1 MMKNG
6 LNFKYRRDNKPM
18 IDKLIKF
25 FKNIKQRIE
34 YSNCYDY
41 QEDKGLAIFEMCNHC
56 NDKKCPYYV
65 EIGE

>member
-1 MMKNG
+1 
-6 LNFKYRRDNKPM
+6 M

-25 FKNIKQRIE
+25 FKNIKQQKE

-41 QEDKGLAIFEMCNHC
+41 QEDKGLAIFGMCNHC

-65 EIGE
+65 EVGE

>member
-1 MMKNG
+1 
-6 LNFKYRRDNKPM
+6 M

-25 FKNIKQRIE
+25 FKNIKQRKE
-34 YSNCYDY
+34 YSKCYDY
-41 QEDKGLAIFEMCNHC
+41 QEGKGRAIFEMCNYC

>member
-1 MMKNG
+1 MTITEKK
-6 LNFKYRRDNKPM
+6 FDEM

-25 FKNIKQRIE
+25 FKNIKQWKE

-41 QEDKGLAIFEMCNHC
+41 QEGKGLAIFEMCNYC

-65 EIGE
+65 EVEE

>member
-1 MMKNG
+1 
-6 LNFKYRRDNKPM
+6 M

-25 FKNIKQRIE
+25 FKNIKQWKE

-41 QEDKGLAIFEMCNHC
+41 QEGKGLAIFGMCNYC

-65 EIGE
+65 EVEE

>member
-1 MMKNG
+1 
-6 LNFKYRRDNKPM
+6 M

-25 FKNIKQRIE
+25 FKNIKQWKE

-41 QEDKGLAIFEMCNHC
+41 QEGKGRAIFKMCNYCH
-56 NDKKCPYYV
+56 DKKCPYYV

>member
-1 MMKNG
+1 
-6 LNFKYRRDNKPM
+6 M

-25 FKNIKQRIE
+25 FKNIKQQKE

-41 QEDKGLAIFEMCNHC
+41 QEDKGEAIFERCNHC

>member
-1 MMKNG
+1 
-6 LNFKYRRDNKPM
+6 M

-25 FKNIKQRIE
+25 FKNIKQWKE

-41 QEDKGLAIFEMCNHC
+41 QESKGLAIFEMCNYC

-65 EIGE
+65 EVGK